1 MLSALLL
8 ALALQSTAVDP
19 ASTVPPPVAAK
30 PAKPAKGSPD
40 EIVCRYEEET
50 GSMLAK
56 RKCHTRADWD
66 AMTAASQEAMSR
78 YSSQS
83 RIGSGPR
90 G

>member
-1 MLSALLL
+1 MLSALAL
-8 ALALQSTAVDP
+8 AFALQSTAVDP
-19 ASTVPPPVAAK
+19 AAAVAPPMAAK
-30 PAKPAKGSPD
+30 PAKPAKGSP
-40 EIVCRYEEET
+40 EEVICRYEEET

-83 RIGSGPR
+83 RAGGGPR